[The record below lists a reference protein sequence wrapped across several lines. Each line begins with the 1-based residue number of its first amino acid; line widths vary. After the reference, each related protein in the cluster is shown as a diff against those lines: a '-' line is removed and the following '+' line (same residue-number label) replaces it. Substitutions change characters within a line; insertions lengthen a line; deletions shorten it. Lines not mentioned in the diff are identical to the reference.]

1 MTQTKVKIAIIF
13 GTRPEAVKMAP
24 VIAALKKRPQVE
36 LEVCVTAQH
45 RRMLDETLATFDI
58 VPDTDLDLMRPGQTL
73 AQLTS
78 RAVVA
83 LDEYLGRKKPDII
96 LVQGDTTTVLCGALS
111 AFYHK
116 IRIGHVEAGLRTYHR
131 YSPFPE
137 EMNRVL
143 TSHLADWHFAPTE
156 TARQCLLKEGIEEA
170 RIFVTGNTVI
180 DALYQIREKVKDRP
194 LNEMPELQGL
204 SAKFQFPDTKIILV
218 TGHRRESFGEGF
230 RQICLGIK
238 RIAQGHPEVQV
249 IYPVHLNPNV
259 QEPVRQILGDL
270 GNVHL
275 IEPLSYLP
283 FVKLMDAAYII
294 LTDSGG
300 IQEEAPALGKP
311 VLVMREVTERP
322 EAVAAGVVK
331 LVGPDAERIYNEAG
345 KLLSDE
351 AEYKKMARGISPYGD
366 GRAAERIVDILLK
379 H

>member
-180 DALYQIREKVKDRP
+180 DALYQIRKKVKDRP

>member
-1 MTQTKVKIAIIF
+1 MTSSKVKISVIF

-24 VIAALKKRPQVE
+24 VIAALRKRPQVE
-36 LEVCVTAQH
+36 LQVCVTAQH
-45 RRMLDETLATFDI
+45 RRMLDETLAAFDI
-58 VPDTDLDLMRPGQTL
+58 VPDADLDLMQPGQTL

-78 RAVVA
+78 RAVSA
-83 LDEYLGRKKPDII
+83 LDEYLERQRPEVI
-96 LVQGDTTTVLCGALS
+96 LIQGDTTTVLCGALT

-116 IRIGHVEAGLRTYHR
+116 IRIGHVEAGLRTYHK

-156 TARQCLLKEGIEEA
+156 TAKQSLLREGIEEA

-180 DALYQIREKVKDRP
+180 DALYHIRGKVRDVSFDEMVELKA
-194 LNEMPELQGL
+194 LNSKLDIRN
-204 SAKFQFPDTKIILV
+204 SKIVLV

-230 RQICLGIK
+230 RQICQGIK
-238 RIAQGHPEVQV
+238 MIAQRFPQVQV
-249 IYPVHLNPNV
+249 VYPVHLNPNV
-259 QEPVRQILGDL
+259 QEPVKRILGDVD
-270 GNVHL
+270 NVHL
-275 IEPLSYLP
+275 TEPLSYLP
-283 FVKLMDAAYII
+283 FVKLMDVSHII

-331 LVGPDAERIYNEAG
+331 LVGPDAGRIFGEAE
-345 KLLSDE
+345 KLLTSE
-351 AEYKKMARGISPYGD
+351 EEYRRMAKGISPYGD
-366 GRAAERIVDILLK
+366 GKAAERIADILLSD
-379 H
+379 

>member
-1 MTQTKVKIAIIF
+1 MTQNKVKIAIIF

>member
-1 MTQTKVKIAIIF
+1 LTSSKVKISVIF

-24 VIAALKKRPQVE
+24 VIAALRKRPQVE
-36 LEVCVTAQH
+36 LQVCVTAQH
-45 RRMLDETLATFDI
+45 RRMLDETLAAFDI
-58 VPDTDLDLMRPGQTL
+58 VPDADLDLMQPGQTL

-78 RAVVA
+78 RAVSA
-83 LDEYLGRKKPDII
+83 LDEYLERQRPEVI
-96 LVQGDTTTVLCGALS
+96 LIQGDTTTVLCGALT

-116 IRIGHVEAGLRTYHR
+116 IRIGHVEAGLRTYHK

-156 TARQCLLKEGIEEA
+156 TAKQSLLREGIEEA

-180 DALYQIREKVKDRP
+180 DALYHIRGKVRDVSFDEMVELKA
-194 LNEMPELQGL
+194 LNSKLDIRN
-204 SAKFQFPDTKIILV
+204 SKIVLV

-230 RQICLGIK
+230 RQICQGIK
-238 RIAQGHPEVQV
+238 MIAQRFPQVQV
-249 IYPVHLNPNV
+249 VYPVHLNPNV
-259 QEPVRQILGDL
+259 QEPVKRILGDVD
-270 GNVHL
+270 NVHL
-275 IEPLSYLP
+275 TEPLSYLP
-283 FVKLMDAAYII
+283 FVKLMDVSHII

-331 LVGPDAERIYNEAG
+331 LVGPDAGRIFGEAE
-345 KLLSDE
+345 KLLTSE
-351 AEYKKMARGISPYGD
+351 EEYRRMAKGISPYGD
-366 GRAAERIVDILLK
+366 GKAAERIADILLSD
-379 H
+379 